1 MRVFVKILLLLLV
14 HSNGHA
20 GRPDERCSA
29 LQVPQGAVELPR
41 HWCFLRPGLVPDGL
55 VQWAGLQQM
64 FCCLASCL
72 AWALVWLTNPELG
85 VQVVVEAV
93 VACTQP
99 EDDDLFRSW
108 QQVIWVLPVVVR
120 VRLHPLLVL
129 LGLDDGL
136 GFFPSEKTPHLRR
149 VIWIFADLI
158 RKMSKLLSASAYFLR
173 YFLFCAVFLDFY
185 ILADFLRSFMPEMMN
200 VKNPHVRINAGNP
213 VRVQKSVFFPHVRIF
228 YALADFLRTCGIFTH
243 LRIFY
248 AHAYFPRTYGFSWCA
263 RLVKKILLLKMFLP

>member
-1 MRVFVKILLLLLV
+1 MGKTKNLRIFTKQTDYYRTILLLCV
-14 HSNGHA
+14 KCKVRINDGT
-20 GRPDERCSA
+20 
-29 LQVPQGAVELPR
+29 AV
-41 HWCFLRPGLVPDGL
+41 FLRKKLLKMYG
-55 VQWAGLQQM
+55 
-64 FCCLASCL
+64 FCRNKRKKKCASFIRTLRTFLRRAPCISQS
-72 AWALVWLTNPELG
+72 TSFFPRECG
-85 VQVVVEAV
+85 S
-93 VACTQP
+93 
-99 EDDDLFRSW
+99 LFW
-108 QQVIWVLPVVVR
+108 Q
-120 VRLHPLLVL
+120 H
-129 LGLDDGL
+129 
-136 GFFPSEKTPHLRR
+136 PSEKTPHLRR

-248 AHAYFPRTYGFSWCA
+248 AHAYFPRTYGFS
-263 RLVKKILLLKMFLP
+263 